1 MALIHG
7 KLCGYCGSVRF
18 QRCDYGEADTLPRL
32 LPAAMGCHLYLYR
45 EGYPL
50 DSVGI
55 MTLLGFSNAHPE
67 FAHPIMNLPRIRA
80 AVTKNQAAPHRRFR
94 VA

>member
-1 MALIHG
+1 MG
-7 KLCGYCGSVRF
+7 
-18 QRCDYGEADTLPRL
+18 CDFGEADTLPRSV
-32 LPAAMGCHLYLYR
+32 PAAMGCHLYR

-50 DSVGI
+50 EAVGI
-55 MTLLGFSNAHPE
+55 MSLLGFSNAHPE
-67 FAHPIMNLPRIRA
+67 FAHPLMNLPRVRA